1 MSREFREIVCMNC
14 FDVFTVNTETNHPW
28 KCAECREP
36 IEATIDQWHD
46 FIAMNANEV
55 VFDPTPE
62 ESDRIL
68 RESAVEFTE
77 CEKSSPEDLDN
88 DLIADLK
95 QQLDTALA
103 DLENEREAGDA
114 MMKQLDEAE
123 KSKDYWYESA
133 GNGWGLASTLSTQQ
147 QNQQKKHISQQVEVA
162 QELNLVHMTLARVT
176 AERDKL
182 SIENAQL
189 ENSLEYLRKESRW
202 YEGLLCEKIWQYRNL
217 RSETSKWQ
225 HSWLHRIWA
234 WWTAATYAHS
244 YGDRC

>member
-28 KCAECREP
+28 KCTKCREP
-36 IEATIDQWHD
+36 IEATIGQWHD
-46 FIAMNANEV
+46 YTAMNANEV

-68 RESAVEFTE
+68 RESVVEFG
-77 CEKSSPEDLDN
+77 CGKSSPEEDLDN

-114 MMKQLDEAE
+114 MMKQLDETAGAR
-123 KSKDYWYESA
+123 DFWYQQAMA
-133 GNGWGLASTLSTQQ
+133 GRQS
-147 QNQQKKHISQQVEVA
+147 VA
-162 QELNLVHMTLARVT
+162 ALDKIYNRTWRQRV
-176 AERDKL
+176 RD
-182 SIENAQL
+182 
-189 ENSLEYLRKESRW
+189 
-202 YEGLLCEKIWQYRNL
+202 
-217 RSETSKWQ
+217 
-225 HSWLHRIWA
+225 

>member
-28 KCAECREP
+28 KCTKCREP
-36 IEATIDQWHD
+36 IEATIGQWHD

-68 RESAVEFTE
+68 RESAVEFG
-77 CEKSSPEDLDN
+77 CDSSPEEVDLDN

-133 GNGWGLASTLSTQQ
+133 VNGWNLAEA
-147 QNQQKKHISQQVEVA
+147 QQKKHIRQQIEDA
-162 QELNLVHMTLARVT
+162 QELNLVRKTLAGLEADLEAMMKQLDETAGARDFWYRQAMAGWQSVAALDKIYNRTWRQRV
-176 AERDKL
+176 RD
-182 SIENAQL
+182 
-189 ENSLEYLRKESRW
+189 
-202 YEGLLCEKIWQYRNL
+202 
-217 RSETSKWQ
+217 
-225 HSWLHRIWA
+225 